1 MTHNS
6 DEQQPKVLDTLELK
20 TIELRLTAVKEAT
33 QRSRFVFIVM
43 TVMSST
49 IIAGLWNGMLAWD
62 RGWAFKDVNVNGPQE
77 VVRNEWLRNLYVS
90 ASLLGVR
97 VNINDLA
104 VIGSLG
110 LLVIM
115 VWYFFSQRRE
125 NRTIVGLLRDC
136 YQNKQIETIG
146 KFVYE
151 AIVQSI
157 VFINMWGGDRPIR
170 GLKEDSTT
178 QPTEL
183 IRYVLRALT
192 FLPPITIGLIILSD
206 VSSLLKVSYLRPTTE
221 ILIVYLWR
229 EAPRELIKALAFDL
243 FGLGAGLYLVRICIL
258 CSRFSYATAE
268 TIRKFRAEVFTGEE
282 DATIEVS
289 KNRLANLLNRL
300 ILKIVR
306 LEHYPET

>member
-20 TIELRLTAVKEAT
+20 TIELRLAAVKEAT

-62 RGWAFKDVNVNGPQE
+62 RGWAFKDVNGPQK
-77 VVRNEWLRNLYVS
+77 VVRDEWLRNLYVS

-104 VIGSLG
+104 VIGSLS

-125 NRTIVGLLRDC
+125 NRAIVGLLRDC
-136 YQNKQIETIG
+136 YEDKQIETIG

-170 GLKEDSTT
+170 GLKKDSTT
-178 QPTEL
+178 QPNEL
-183 IRYVLRALT
+183 IRYVLRAMT
-192 FLPPITIGLIILSD
+192 FLPPITVGLIILSD
-206 VSSLLKVSYLRPTTE
+206 VSSLLSISYLRPTTE

-229 EAPRELIKALAFDL
+229 EAPWELIKALAFDL

-258 CSRFSYATAE
+258 WSRFSYATAE
-268 TIRKFRAEVFTGEE
+268 TIRKFRAEVFTVQE
-282 DATIEVS
+282 DPTLEVR
-289 KNRLANLLNRL
+289 KNRLANLVNRL

-306 LEHYPET
+306 LERYPQI